1 MDLLPSARSTRFR
14 YWSSLNSEPSPERTI
29 AVGRVWAAAGVL
41 VLVCT
46 ELPSFNL
53 HRNQGVVS
61 AVAYIAYSLALLFLL
76 RKHRTWPNSTCLTLH
91 CLDVLAAASVAFLVR
106 KSEAAIFLLL
116 LFVLVA
122 SAQRWGPS
130 RVLWTA
136 GAVVVL
142 LSAELLLIT
151 STPHVNFQN
160 AIRPGAGYLSV
171 AGFFLFAAGTLWQ
184 LTKTEA
190 SERWES
196 SARAAQRVRAQ
207 VSRELHNGA
216 IQCLFTVEFRLEKLR
231 RSSPGMSCDM
241 SEELGELQRLVRRS
255 EAELRE
261 LVEQG
266 RPPDLGPK
274 SFVEYMADLTA
285 EFQQDTGIL
294 ARFVSD
300 DRHIS
305 PSPAVAGEVV
315 RIVQEALLN
324 IKKHSGARNVSIEL
338 SAAQGRWKLLID
350 DDGQGFDFTGRLC
363 MLELEAKDRGP
374 YVIRER
380 VSTLG
385 GELEVESIPGRG
397 ARLEIAFPKDALG

>member
-1 MDLLPSARSTRFR
+1 LQRNHA
-14 YWSSLNSEPSPERTI
+14 
-29 AVGRVWAAAGVL
+29 L
-41 VLVCT
+41 V
-46 ELPSFNL
+46 F
-53 HRNQGVVS
+53 
-61 AVAYIAYSLALLFLL
+61 AIAYIAYSLLVLFLL
-76 RKHRTWPNSTCLTLH
+76 RKHRTWPNSTRLSLH
-91 CLDVLAAASVAFLVR
+91 CLDVLTAASVAFLVR

-142 LSAELLLIT
+142 LIAELLLVS

-160 AIRPGAGYLSV
+160 AIRPGAGYVSL
-171 AGFFLFAAGTLWQ
+171 AGFILFAAGTLWQ
-184 LTKTEA
+184 LTKTDA
-190 SERWES
+190 AERWES

-231 RSSPGMSCDM
+231 RSSPGMSCDL

-266 RPPDLGPK
+266 RPPDFGPK
-274 SFVEYMADLTA
+274 SFVEYMADLTS

-294 ARFVSD
+294 ARFVSV

-305 PSPAVAGEVV
+305 PSPAVAGELV

-338 SAAQGRWKLLID
+338 GAAQGRWKLLID